1 MKSYES
7 SPGILRVFCPN
18 CGCSLAFREDAAPEK
33 DVVLLGVLD
42 DPSEIEVN
50 ENVNHLFAKYE
61 LGWLHMDDG
70 FPRAEELLKR
80 SAANDNEGVQ
90 LEFDFGEIDHG

>member
-1 MKSYES
+1 MTRNKLVIKPNEAADYLNMSVGMIYKKVKRGELEAISLSPILITLES
-7 SPGILRVFCPN
+7 VQKC
-18 CGCSLAFREDAAPEK
+18 
-33 DVVLLGVLD
+33 VL
-42 DPSEIEVN
+42 S
-50 ENVNHLFAKYE
+50 K
-61 LGWLHMDDG
+61 